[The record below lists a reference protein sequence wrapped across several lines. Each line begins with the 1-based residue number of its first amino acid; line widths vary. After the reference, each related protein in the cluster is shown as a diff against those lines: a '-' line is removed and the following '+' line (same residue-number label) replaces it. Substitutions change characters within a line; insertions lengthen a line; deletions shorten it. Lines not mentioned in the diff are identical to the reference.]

1 MCAKKRRDSVSCKL
15 HSVACKM
22 TNAQD
27 FLLMTVILDLQACA
41 KVYKTPSRWIYTTL
55 LDILKIFLF
64 EDDENDQNG
73 QNDLVMKMSSVKT
86 IVEECIISFF

>member
-1 MCAKKRRDSVSCKL
+1 MDLHYFLKQIHSLDS
-15 HSVACKM
+15 
-22 TNAQD
+22 
-27 FLLMTVILDLQACA
+27 
-41 KVYKTPSRWIYTTL
+41 
-55 LDILKIFLF
+55 LKIFLF